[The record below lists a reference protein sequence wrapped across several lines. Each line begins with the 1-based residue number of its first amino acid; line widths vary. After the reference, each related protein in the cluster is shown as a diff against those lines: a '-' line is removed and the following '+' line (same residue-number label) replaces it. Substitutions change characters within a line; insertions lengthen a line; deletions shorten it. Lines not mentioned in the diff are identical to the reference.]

1 MARVDYD
8 RMAAVYDAGRDRSL
22 DQRRA
27 WREALGRHLPPPC
40 GCPGAVLDLG
50 AGTGQWARALTTW
63 FGVPVVAVEP
73 SAGMR
78 AAAESKHLDRVHV
91 VGGRGEAIPL
101 RSGAVPAAWLSLML
115 HHLDDPAACAMEL
128 HRVLC
133 DHGQV
138 LLRGVFPDAGG
149 LVGLSFLL
157 EFFPGAERVLATFP
171 RLTDTVALFERAGFV
186 LVGMRAV
193 ADLAAASLGDA
204 LERARL
210 RADTVLRHLPDAEF
224 RAGVRRLEAAAAAE
238 DPARPAGPI
247 FGRIPL
253 VVLAK

>member
-1 MARVDYD
+1 
-8 RMAAVYDAGRDRSL
+8 MAAVYDAGRDRSL

-138 LLRGVFPDAGG
+138 
-149 LVGLSFLL
+149 
-157 EFFPGAERVLATFP
+157 
-171 RLTDTVALFERAGFV
+171 
-186 LVGMRAV
+186 
-193 ADLAAASLGDA
+193 
-204 LERARL
+204 RL